1 MQAMLALAEGLQ
13 RNKVFLALD
22 NVWDLPV
29 VGLEIAKKILS
40 LAEYGSG
47 SRVLVTSRSKEILK
61 RLGVIKAAHV
71 PSMSEAEAVEAL
83 KSYSCFSDS
92 IPPEHLTRLAR
103 SCFFEEQCHPLLL
116 KLKGKE
122 LRERGRA
129 RFSSQEWKCL
139 IDGLQVADD
148 DVDYVDSEDQVVQVL
163 LKSFD
168 TLPRRLQNIFTDLL
182 TCRKDEDMDVDVNC
196 EWLAMLQ
203 SGGVG
208 KAQVMKHQILT
219 LEFHG
224 LLEISTGLFSL
235 IRIHDLYKRVAM
247 CKSANQQEYFL
258 NEQEYAS
265 GHNILFTT
273 YKYMHLVSCKMGIS
287 IIKQLFHII
296 NTKYGLPNLQV
307 LWILGGGVHG
317 IRSNMAALRLR
328 NINMEVLRILRLE
341 ALLELEEVKGWEGVP
356 NLESLHLE
364 ELDSLRSIGHL
375 GILRK
380 LESLV
385 LRGCSRLQ
393 VRALVGT
400 QLKLVKVGDGL
411 PNLQV
416 LEFSGNLQLVE
427 VGPLPHDAFPALQ
440 SLDLHGC
447 SFLKS
452 FPDLK
457 LDCLSSLNL
466 KGCCRMKRLEGSICS
481 LTALEELRL
490 DSCSKIESIPDLSN
504 VRRLRRLSA
513 SDCTSLKRLEGSFC
527 SLKAL
532 EELNLRGCQELQS
545 IPDLSNLLRLRTLD
559 ACNCVSLREGIIPGL
574 GVLPALQ
581 DLFLSAIS
589 SGLVGGDSELC
600 QLPAM
605 LQRLVLTTGAR
616 RLDSLSRLT
625 SLQKLRLMDCSSL
638 TDVPTLAALTS
649 LQCLW
654 LSGCPNLSHLPDLKH
669 ITGLK
674 FVKITGAPLLS
685 EEYVRQRLNLSET
698 RLYLSQTQRQ
708 FYSWITESL
717 AFVDLERGENEALR
731 RPLSI
736 FSWELGKREST

>member
-1 MQAMLALAEGLQ
+1 
-13 RNKVFLALD
+13 
-22 NVWDLPV
+22 
-29 VGLEIAKKILS
+29 
-40 LAEYGSG
+40 
-47 SRVLVTSRSKEILK
+47 
-61 RLGVIKAAHV
+61 
-71 PSMSEAEAVEAL
+71 
-83 KSYSCFSDS
+83 
-92 IPPEHLTRLAR
+92 
-103 SCFFEEQCHPLLL
+103 
-116 KLKGKE
+116 
-122 LRERGRA
+122 
-129 RFSSQEWKCL
+129 
-139 IDGLQVADD
+139 
-148 DVDYVDSEDQVVQVL
+148 
-163 LKSFD
+163 
-168 TLPRRLQNIFTDLL
+168 
-182 TCRKDEDMDVDVNC
+182 MDVDVNC

-356 NLESLHLE
+356 NLVSLHLE
-364 ELDSLRSIGHL
+364 ELDSLRSSGVF
-375 GILRK
+375 R
-380 LESLV
+380 ESATC
-385 LRGCSRLQ
+385 G
-393 VRALVGT
+393 G
-400 QLKLVKVGDGL
+400 
-411 PNLQV
+411 
-416 LEFSGNLQLVE
+416 
-427 VGPLPHDAFPALQ
+427 GPLPHDAFPALQ

-490 DSCSKIESIPDLSN
+490 DCCSKIESIPDLSN

-559 ACNCVSLREGIIPGL
+559 ACNCVSLRESSFINMHDTHYYDCRNYPRARRPSCLAGSVFI
-574 GVLPALQ
+574 
-581 DLFLSAIS
+581 AIS